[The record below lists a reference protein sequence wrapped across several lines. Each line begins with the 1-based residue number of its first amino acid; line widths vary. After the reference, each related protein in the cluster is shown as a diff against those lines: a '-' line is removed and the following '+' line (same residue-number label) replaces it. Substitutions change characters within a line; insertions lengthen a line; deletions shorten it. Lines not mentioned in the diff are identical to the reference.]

1 MKREIKISLEKDGK
15 FYCFDDFSK
24 EELRKSFIGK
34 SLKTYFELE
43 KEEVLYL
50 MEIRNAYLFEKN
62 KIINI
67 KEFLERFS
75 DERFLEK
82 YLTYRDW
89 KIRGLFITYP
99 NRIQLKN
106 FEKSV
111 TKNYPSQD
119 IDLSNYKSMKIYYDL
134 KNHIGFFFDNRSIEL
149 FEKYWFGQYGV
160 YKNIDKGKM
169 HVLDNFEVAYL
180 CHKGFEIFDINS
192 NEKLTLEKIIE
203 NEKSYTYNFEDMF
216 LVYKEWRDN
225 GYIVKSGLKFGTHFR
240 IYFPGASPLRK
251 GIEWIHSK
259 HVIHV
264 FPKNIEMQTSELAR
278 AIRVAHSVR
287 KTFIMAI
294 PGMKKEDYMKEKTPI
309 DFIVYH
315 RNEKNEVENPI
326 SSNPSYIVICLQEDE
341 KISGKFLASALDLAD
356 SIGLRLLIAIVD
368 RESSVTYY
376 VANRIELPNS
386 ETKYYEIE
394 WFNP

>member
-106 FEKSV
+106 FEKGV
-111 TKNYPSQD
+111 TKKYPSQD

-134 KNHIGFFFDNRSIEL
+134 KNHIGFFFDNRLIEL

-192 NEKLTLEKIIE
+192 NEKLTL
-203 NEKSYTYNFEDMF
+203 
-216 LVYKEWRDN
+216 
-225 GYIVKSGLKFGTHFR
+225 
-240 IYFPGASPLRK
+240 
-251 GIEWIHSK
+251 
-259 HVIHV
+259 
-264 FPKNIEMQTSELAR
+264 
-278 AIRVAHSVR
+278 
-287 KTFIMAI
+287 
-294 PGMKKEDYMKEKTPI
+294 
-309 DFIVYH
+309 
-315 RNEKNEVENPI
+315 
-326 SSNPSYIVICLQEDE
+326 
-341 KISGKFLASALDLAD
+341 
-356 SIGLRLLIAIVD
+356 
-368 RESSVTYY
+368 
-376 VANRIELPNS
+376 
-386 ETKYYEIE
+386 
-394 WFNP
+394 